1 MATRSSTN
9 HRQKDHR
16 RSGVDPLNSII
27 TPREWNP
34 PSQASRGGRTEKL
47 AMVNEE
53 VRVLSLEEKIN
64 GRQQRQP
71 SFQEFN
77 RKSSRPLVRQESSVT
92 EENRIMKDKNKSLT
106 EENKSLIEE
115 NEGLKQQLAKM
126 AKKIQD
132 LENQHKTLTLISK
145 EQEKQLKE
153 FSRLNK
159 QKKIE
164 SVERAEQKKETV
176 THIDVRR
183 KQDDEYVA
191 TPVLEPRGDSIQ
203 HPVRTARGYYSQDR
217 REDVRERYYPHP
229 GYHYPSSQRTYEK
242 RPQRS
247 DAYPR
252 RASAFWDERREWWDK
267 YRSEREYTERM
278 RSRRMEES
286 RFHDAR
292 DPTYHRDLR
301 SDDTPPNPNLR
312 NSSASA
318 ARRHQDWG
326 HPPRNSTRQRWED
339 EGRRESYVHPSR
351 LSSDGQRSE
360 RAQATSLP
368 MSQRRRR
375 FSPAADEFVG
385 ITLENVEDMRS
396 YNWILKTIRENFS
409 DCDADPPEVNGGNAY
424 IFFGGR
430 ADTLKALKFINHL
443 EYEDDRKSWQRLTPT
458 LLVSM
463 SKYEIDWLN
472 GGVRRA
478 GSEEPNHRP
487 LPRGGRPPDEPGQV
501 SPRMQVTPGNVY
513 REKKEKMRSSHM
525 SQHDSNQGLSPK
537 SGIAPAAKPG
547 GSFVGKEESSSIKT
561 AVLQPGESRRPD
573 LSAEP
578 RQRHGGGPA
587 STKVPGQKRQNQ
599 SAQSVSQTKKSNK
612 PLKNPYSDISASR
625 SSRTSYGA
633 ATENGTHPRPR
644 CIDSEP
650 GSRQRKQN
658 PHRAPRETEQRFR
671 EGPPGSSVGERQLS
685 SQQHVKPQEN
695 NAFVKRPS
703 EKGSTPVS
711 STELTFKL
719 GRKPPMENK
728 SKAFE
733 SNGPKG
739 AVAAKN
745 SSDDHQFLSEEKLRM
760 RRARFGTVEK
770 PILRE
775 VGRGT
780 PKIVPQRAEQTGEK
794 GAGKR
799 VKGLVMGPHDPNLDV
814 VREPVNFTKKK
825 RRKSS
830 SRKTK
835 KR

>member
-9 HRQKDHR
+9 HRQKDNR
-16 RSGVDPLNSII
+16 RSGVDPLSSII

-34 PSQASRGGRTEKL
+34 PSQASRSGRTEKL
-47 AMVNEE
+47 AVVNEE

-71 SFQEFN
+71 SFQELN
-77 RKSSRPLVRQESSVT
+77 RKRSRTLVRQESSLT
-92 EENRIMKDKNKSLT
+92 KENRIMKDKNKSLT

-126 AKKIQD
+126 AKRIQD

-153 FSRLNK
+153 YSRLNK
-159 QKKIE
+159 EKKKE

-176 THIDVRR
+176 TDSDVRR
-183 KQDDEYVA
+183 KQDNEYVA
-191 TPVLEPRGDSIQ
+191 IPVLEPRGDPNQ
-203 HPVRTARGYYSQDR
+203 PPVRTARGYYSQDR

-229 GYHYPSSQRTYEK
+229 GYHYPSSRTYEK

-247 DAYPR
+247 DIYPR
-252 RASAFWDERREWWDK
+252 RASAYWDERREWWDK
-267 YRSEREYTERM
+267 YNSEREYTQRM

-326 HPPRNSTRQRWED
+326 HPLRNSIGHRWED
-339 EGRRESYVHPSR
+339 QGRRESHVHPNSH
-351 LSSDGQRSE
+351 LSDGQRSE
-360 RAQATSLP
+360 RGQATSVP
-368 MSQRRRR
+368 MNQRRRR

-385 ITLENVEDMRS
+385 IALENVEDMRS
-396 YNWILKTIRENFS
+396 YNWILKTIRGNFA
-409 DCDADPPEVNGGNAY
+409 DCDAEPPEVNGGNAY
-424 IFFGGR
+424 IFFRGR
-430 ADTLKALKFINHL
+430 ADTLKAFKIIDHL
-443 EYEDDRKSWQRLTPT
+443 EYKDDRKSWQRLTPI

-463 SKYEIDWLN
+463 SKHEIDWLN

-478 GSEEPNHRP
+478 GSEERNHRP
-487 LPRGGRPPDEPGQV
+487 SPREERPPDEPGQS
-501 SPRMQVTPGNVY
+501 SPRMQMTPGNVY
-513 REKKEKMRSSHM
+513 REKKEKMQSSHM
-525 SQHDSNQGLSPK
+525 SQLDSNQGLSPTT
-537 SGIAPAAKPG
+537 GIASAAKPG
-547 GSFVGKEESSSIKT
+547 GSFVGKEESSSRNT
-561 AVLQPGESRRPD
+561 AELQPGESRRPD
-573 LSAEP
+573 FTAEP

-599 SAQSVSQTKKSNK
+599 SAQSVSQTTKSNQ

-633 ATENGTHPRPR
+633 ATENGSHPRAR
-644 CIDSEP
+644 FIDSEP

-685 SQQHVKPQEN
+685 RQQHVKPQEN

-719 GRKPPMENK
+719 GRKPPTENK

-745 SSDDHQFLSEEKLRM
+745 SSDNHQSLSEEKLRI

-825 RRKSS
+825 KRKSS